1 MRAELISLRSRAEG
15 KQSSERLTTSSLW
28 RNTSTLESLISFS
41 RWGSEWIFSVCFL
54 KTWLSLSV
62 FPGEQSTAE
71 RSQCLSRPL
80 VVIGRAVIYHE
91 RWREVTGQ
99 RPQSPG
105 GLFNHREWALIP
117 PLNTKFEL
125 LPEHHAV
132 TQLTVSSL
140 PQVARF
146 SLWTLLHV
154 ITTQRC
160 CWTGQTQTQT
170 STWTYRSWWCLQLL
184 PSLIS
189 NFKIRILNVYFFSHF
204 PELQNYKPTRYIAR
218 LAASSLNAKLG

>member
-41 RWGSEWIFSVCFL
+41 RWGSEWILSVCFL

-71 RSQCLSRPL
+71 RSRCLSRPL
-80 VVIGRAVIYHE
+80 VVIGWAVIYHE
-91 RWREVTGQ
+91 RRREVTGQ

-125 LPEHHAV
+125 LPEFHAPCSY
-132 TQLTVSSL
+132 TINSL
-140 PQVARF
+140 QFAAGCQIQSVNSAACYHYA
-146 SLWTLLHV
+146 TLLLN
-154 ITTQRC
+154 
-160 CWTGQTQTQT
+160 
-170 STWTYRSWWCLQLL
+170 RSNTN
-184 PSLIS
+184 S
-189 NFKIRILNVYFFSHF
+189 NFHLNI
-204 PELQNYKPTRYIAR
+204 Q
-218 LAASSLNAKLG
+218 KLMMFTTITKFDF